1 MLIPYFDV
9 ITSTDHIKTWRWLYL
24 LTTKNSY
31 IPAICSIFNRMK
43 KSDKTAIILG
53 ATGLTGGILL
63 QSLLTDERYSEVK
76 VFTRSP
82 LCLTHPKLSEF
93 LCDLLTLENQEANF
107 TADEVFCCIG
117 TTKAKTPDKE
127 LYKAID
133 YGIPVAAATL
143 CKKNEIPAF
152 LVVSAMGADPSSSVF
167 YNKVKG
173 EMEATILNLGLPK
186 THILQPSLIGGDRKE
201 NRPGEYFGKQL
212 MKVFNFLLVGSL
224 KKYRTIAPEN
234 IADTMVWLANNPYA
248 DKRLT
253 SDIITNIAENRTH
266 A

>member
-1 MLIPYFDV
+1 MN
-9 ITSTDHIKTWRWLYL
+9 KT
-24 LTTKNSY
+24 N
-31 IPAICSIFNRMK
+31 
-43 KSDKTAIILG
+43 KTAIILG

-63 QSLLTDERYSEVK
+63 RSLLTDERYYEVK

-82 LCLTHPKLSEF
+82 LRLTHPKLSEF
-93 LCDLLTLENQEANF
+93 LCDLLKLEGEEANF

-117 TTKAKTPDKE
+117 TTKAKTPNKE

-133 YGIPVAAATL
+133 YGIPVTAATL
-143 CKKNEIPAF
+143 CKKHAIATF

-186 THILQPSLIGGDRKE
+186 THILQPSLIGGDRE
-201 NRPGEYFGKQL
+201 ESRPGEYVGKQF

-234 IADTMVWLANNPYA
+234 IAQTMLWLANNPYA
-248 DKRLT
+248 EPRLT
-253 SDIITNIAENRTH
+253 SDIITNIAENRTY

>member
-1 MLIPYFDV
+1 M
-9 ITSTDHIKTWRWLYL
+9 KT
-24 LTTKNSY
+24 
-31 IPAICSIFNRMK
+31 
-43 KSDKTAIILG
+43 SDKTAIILG

-63 QSLLTDERYSEVK
+63 QLLLRDDRYADIK

-82 LCLTHPKLSEF
+82 LRLTHPKLTEIK
-93 LCDLLTLENQEANF
+93 CDLLALENQEADF

-117 TTKAKTPDKE
+117 TTKANTPDKE

-133 YGIPVAAATL
+133 YGIPVAAASL
-143 CKKNEIPAF
+143 CKKNEIPTF
-152 LVVSAMGADPSSSVF
+152 LVVSAMGADPNSGVF

-173 EMEATILNLGLPK
+173 EMEAAVLNLGLPK

-201 NRPGEYFGKQL
+201 RRPGEYVGKQL
-212 MKVFNFLLVGSL
+212 MKILNFFLIGSL

-234 IADTMVWLANNPYA
+234 IAATMVWLANNPYA
-248 DKRLT
+248 DIRLS
-253 SDIITNIAENRTH
+253 SDIISKIAENSLY